1 MADLAPKLSSDVTP
15 IGAVETPPSAAGGLA
30 SILGGFLPTKQEPK
44 DPNTSMDA
52 LKKQD
57 TIAFNLSM
65 DEARQAREQGDN
77 AAADRMARDALRTY
91 GSKYGYS
98 DPDVNSSFQDFTGMP
113 VGVATGGPAVGDTEL
128 MKSPDYAGA
137 YSLVQAQN
145 PNASPDQIHQLALGN
160 VKKKS
165 ANAFAISQIEQQKV
179 VDWLDVEQVYV
190 DKAQLAGNDII
201 ALLGSADSD
210 RIITPE
216 EAASI
221 RKAYMNNFG
230 NTQKPAGV
238 DDARWATYKAGYIEP
253 ITATVETAIGLGQSG
268 EAQDVNRALTMIIK
282 KAVSQDKLPPSLL
295 AGLAQGPD
303 GKWANA
309 MSVLQAAQS
318 NPELQ
323 GDFLKNYNLVLTGSM
338 SDLMGL
344 VQEFPEKTPEDFNKV
359 DLTNYKA
366 MAPEDKEKALLATP
380 SAIGSASGDPG
391 FLAMNA
397 YDIAAKVEA
406 LDTVA
411 LKPTTLSR
419 VFNPSYFKAV
429 DKIYKDNPV
438 VGLDL
443 ADRTVRAVASQKA
456 AVTQAFVARAA
467 QRGLILENGEL
478 KPDLNDPRSKRAQDY
493 VDKVFGGSW
502 DKAAAAKGIPEGGL
516 TRSSGS
522 AGYVDYVGFMSYK
535 NTLKEETAL
544 FTSVSKQLD
553 ILQKS
558 LPKAEEEVVA
568 GGGGSGSEA
577 TTTSTFK
584 LPEEVMADTGFVKAV
599 ETLAVDHG
607 IPADDLFRVIE
618 FETARSWSPSAKNPG
633 STATGLIQ
641 FMASTAK
648 GLGTTTEALSKMTRE
663 EQMAFVSKY
672 FEPFKGRLKNFGD
685 VYMAVHWPAAVGKG
699 DDYVMYKKGTEAYD
713 KNKNLDSNGDGTV
726 SRGETIASVISRTG
740 DGKAVGPSNYNAVA
754 SAAGPATQR
763 AVENYVKPQYSLE
776 SPPDIPMP
784 QGEGV
789 VISSASAEMP
799 QEAPKEAP
807 VEGSV
812 VAAEAPVT
820 MAGRALLA
828 ALGGTADRVF
838 KSVEEMDAATD
849 LAPGEVIQ
857 VGGEVFVIRKDGS
870 KQKVGDNVLQ

>member
-15 IGAVETPPSAAGGLA
+15 IGAVETPSAVGGLA

-253 ITATVETAIGLGQSG
+253 ITATVEAAIGLGQSG

-419 VFNPSYFKAV
+419 VFNPSYFKAI

-467 QRGLILENGEL
+467 QRGLIIENGEL

-502 DKAAAAKGIPEGGL
+502 DKAAAAKGVPEGGL

-568 GGGGSGSEA
+568 GGGGSGSES
-577 TTTSTFK
+577 TSTSATPIGDK
-584 LPEEVMADTGFVKAV
+584 LGIDFSALEAENGLPQGWLERTAYIESGGDPDAVSSTGATGVFQLTKGFAKQYNVKDRNDPV
-599 ETLAVDHG
+599 QNTDGAVDGAVDAMNRMTKALGRKPTGAEIYLAHQQG
-607 IPADDLFRVIE
+607 ISGAIQLL
-618 FETARSWSPSAKNPG
+618 TNPNAL
-633 STATGLIQ
+633 ATDI
-641 FMASTAK
+641 
-648 GLGTTTEALSKMTRE
+648 
-663 EQMAFVSKY
+663 
-672 FEPFKGRLKNFGD
+672 
-685 VYMAVHWPAAVGKG
+685 VGKQAIVVNAG
-699 DDYVMYKKGTEAYD
+699 KEGMTAGQFANFWMDRWNNAP
-713 KNKNLDSNGDGTV
+713 TV
-726 SRGETIASVISRTG
+726 PPTA
-740 DGKAVGPSNYNAVA
+740 GKPSDANAVA
-754 SAAGPATQR
+754 AKSGEAVQR
-763 AVENYVKPQYSLE
+763 AVEDYVAPSGGLE
-776 SPPDIPMP
+776 L
-784 QGEGV
+784 
-789 VISSASAEMP
+789 SAGGPVAPSATPAPVDAQMP

-807 VEGSV
+807 VEGSTAV
-812 VAAEAPVT
+812 GEVPVT

-828 ALGGTADRVF
+828 ALGGSADKVF
-838 KSVEEMDAATD
+838 KTVEEMDAATD
-849 LAPGEVIQ
+849 LTPGDVVQ
-857 VGGEVFVIRKDGS
+857 VGGEVFVIRPDGS
-870 KQKVGDNVLQ
+870 KRKVGDNVLQ